1 MYKGTNASSGIGI
14 GTAVIVEE
22 AELVIKREAVLDTEA
37 EAKRFQEALEQTMKD
52 TEALAADLATRVG
65 EKEAEIMQGHLML
78 LMDPMLT
85 GEIENTIKNESICS
99 EYAVE

>member
-22 AELVIKREAVLDTEA
+22 AELVIKREAVVDAEA
-37 EAKRFQEALEQTMKD
+37 EVKRFQDALEQTMKD

-78 LMDPMLT
+78 LKDPMLT
-85 GEIENTIKNESICS
+85 G
-99 EYAVE
+99 